1 VIRKTFI
8 KDMSCIGCGSTGPMS
23 QRPMANNS
31 KICMSCAEK
40 VDDAWQITRD
50 MWQLSGLG
58 KKVSAD
64 DPLFQDPPPKED
76 CPICMLPMPHNSGIC
91 DVHTQYQSCCGKM
104 ICIGCAYAANEEM
117 KKGNLKRVCA
127 FCRVPCPR
135 SGKLGPFDIEYW
147 DTFPYHHY
155 SELTFY
161 FLR

>member
-1 VIRKTFI
+1 
-8 KDMSCIGCGSTGPMS
+8 MSCIGCGSTGPMS

-135 SGKLGPFDIEYW
+135 SGKLGPFDKEYYYMSQ
-147 DTFPYHHY
+147 DVSISP
-155 SELTFY
+155 L
-161 FLR
+161 LN